1 MNARQIVGKN
11 MREFRVTAG
20 LSQGDIAKRMDVEQT
35 YVSGLER
42 GVRNPTLTTL
52 ERAAAALNVTL
63 IDLVRPPAS

>member
-11 MREFRVTAG
+11 MREFRVAAG
-20 LSQGDIAKRMDVEQT
+20 LSQGDVAKRMDVEQT

-52 ERAAAALNVTL
+52 ERAAAALGVT
-63 IDLVRPPAS
+63 IVDLLRPPAS